1 MGAGKPFVELGQV
14 VAAGDPPG
22 LGPEEARYTCPA
34 IISRWR
40 RANLQS
46 RSYYFLLIVLG
57 LTIVSALLY
66 RSTQYQYGLDVQG
79 GVRFTFRMDL
89 SKLTQDQKGRVE
101 EIRRNLVRILTN
113 RVAKSIGVVEGNV
126 QAKGTD
132 QFVVELPGT
141 TDIDAARKTLRT
153 SASIKFYWAKN
164 VTTERATFRRYTED
178 QQVTEDGSPQVNFRL
193 TRDATKAFKPGDPE
207 YLKMIEGW
215 ELILQGDDL
224 SRATGQQQ
232 GTKWIPLMEFS
243 GEGSKKIE
251 AWSRKVMNQGE
262 KIAAV
267 MDDVVLSIAPL
278 KDGTILTDNAVI
290 DGDFTPEYVRTLT
303 NLWNSGA
310 LPVDLEELSS
320 QKVDPTI
327 GKQALNQILTAGVIA
342 FACICLFLIVYY
354 VFPGFVALV
363 ALLLYVLF
371 TLTVLKL
378 LGATFSL
385 AAIAGVILSL
395 GMAVDA
401 NILVFERVKE
411 EIGEGRP
418 LTSAIELGF
427 RRALPAIVD
436 SNACT
441 ILTSLVLAQFG
452 TGPVKGFASTLIIG
466 VLISLFTAVTVTR
479 SLLLF
484 LVGTGVGKDP
494 KWYGLDRAW
503 FGERLEKGADA
514 KPLQIVNNAKRFF
527 IISALPIVPGILFIA
542 LGGLKPNV
550 EFQGGYEAVYTLKGG
565 ATSASIERSLEG
577 AGIKGANVKLA
588 TSENERIAY
597 VTVPLMKMLE
607 GPDPREKITYA
618 RQKVAEAA
626 GFQDSDAREF
636 TAIGPAVQEETVTN
650 AIKGVIYSTILI
662 IVYLGF
668 RFGLSLGLGFMVG
681 LRFGAS
687 ALGAL
692 VHDILVVV
700 GLAAVGGYFL
710 GWEISALFLTAMLT
724 MIGFSTHDT
733 IVIFDRIRENLR
745 KPKRG
750 EDFATLVNRSI
761 TQSFARSINTSM
773 MVILSLVILI
783 AIGSATPDL
792 KLFNAAM
799 LLGVISGTYSSIY
812 NAAPI
817 LYFWDRAIGRK
828 RGEKQTLVYLAAEE
842 LARARA
848 AATATAAHGGTPAQ
862 QTEASQSYGSIKR
875 KSGVD
880 KKGTVELDD

>member
-1 MGAGKPFVELGQV
+1 M
-14 VAAGDPPG
+14 
-22 LGPEEARYTCPA
+22 
-34 IISRWR
+34 
-40 RANLQS
+40 
-46 RSYYFLLIVLG
+46 G

-66 RSTQYQYGLDVQG
+66 RSTNYQYGLDVQG

-101 EIRRNLVRILTN
+101 EIRRNLVRILTS

-141 TDIDAARKTLRT
+141 TDIDAARKTLQT

-164 VTTERATFRRYTED
+164 VTTERAGFRRYSED
-178 QQVTEDGSPQVNFRL
+178 QQVTEDGSPEVNFRL
-193 TRDATKAFKPGDPE
+193 TRDATKVFKPGDPE
-207 YLKMIEGW
+207 YEKMIEGW

-224 SRATGQQQ
+224 KRATGQQN
-232 GTKWIPLMEFS
+232 GNKWIPLMEFS
-243 GEGSKKIE
+243 SEGSKKIE

-267 MDDVVLSIAPL
+267 MDGVVLSIAPL
-278 KDGTILTDNAVI
+278 RDGTILTTNAVI
-290 DGDFTPEYVRTLT
+290 EGDFTPEYVRTLT

-327 GKQALNQILTAGVIA
+327 GKQALNQILTAGVVA
-342 FACICLFLIVYY
+342 FAFISLFLIIYY
-354 VFPGFVALV
+354 VFPGVVALV
-363 ALLLYVLF
+363 ALLLYILF
-371 TLTVLKL
+371 TLTVLKM

-385 AAIAGVILSL
+385 AAIAGVVLSV

-479 SLLLF
+479 SLLMF
-484 LVGTGVGKDP
+484 LVGTGIGKDK
-494 KWYGLDRAW
+494 KWYGLNRAW
-503 FGERLEKGADA
+503 FGEKLEKGADA

-527 IISALPIVPGILFIA
+527 IISALPIVPGIIFIA
-542 LGGLKPNV
+542 MGGLKPNV
-550 EFQGGYEAVYTLKGG
+550 EFQGGYEAVYALKDNST
-565 ATSASIERSLEG
+565 TSASIQKNLEEN
-577 AGIKGANVKLA
+577 GIKGGNVKLA
-588 TSENERIAY
+588 TADSGRIAY
-597 VTVPLMKMLE
+597 VTVPPIKE
-607 GPDPREKITYA
+607 FESGGG
-618 RQKVAEAA
+618 RQFKDQAERAKALRTKVAQAA
-626 GFQDSDAREF
+626 GFTEADTREF
-636 TAIGPAVQEETVTN
+636 TDIGPAVQAETVTN
-650 AIKGVIYSTILI
+650 AVKGVIYSTILI

-668 RFGLSLGLGFMVG
+668 RFGLSLGLGFVVG

-692 VHDILVVV
+692 IHDILVVV

-750 EDFATLVNRSI
+750 EDFENLVNRSI

-773 MVILSLVILI
+773 TVIVSLAILI
-783 AIGSATPDL
+783 FIGSATPDL

-799 LLGVISGTYSSIY
+799 LVGVISGTYSSIY

-817 LYFWDRAIGRK
+817 LYLWDRAIGRK
-828 RGEKQTLVYLAAEE
+828 KGEKHTLVHLASEE

-848 AATATAAHGGTPAQ
+848 AATAAAAHGGTPAQ
-862 QTEASQSYGSIKR
+862 APGDPSQSYGSIKR

>member
-1 MGAGKPFVELGQV
+1 M
-14 VAAGDPPG
+14 
-22 LGPEEARYTCPA
+22 
-34 IISRWR
+34 
-40 RANLQS
+40 QS
-46 RSYYFLLIVLG
+46 RSYYFLLVVLG

-66 RSTQYQYGLDVQG
+66 RSTSYQYGLDVQG
-79 GVRFTFRMDL
+79 GVRFTFRMDT
-89 SKLTQDQKGRVE
+89 SKLTQDQKGRIE

-141 TDIDAARKTLRT
+141 TDIDAARKTLQT

-164 VTTERATFRRYTED
+164 VTTERAGFRRYSED
-178 QQVTEDGSPQVNFRL
+178 QQVTDTNGSPEVDFRL
-193 TRDATKAFKPGDPE
+193 TRDATKVFKPGDPE
-207 YLKMIEGW
+207 YEKMIDGW
-215 ELILQGDDL
+215 ELILRGDDL
-224 SRATGQQQ
+224 SRATGQQN
-232 GTKWIPLMEFS
+232 GNKWIPLMEFS
-243 GEGSKKIE
+243 PSGAKKIE

-267 MDDVVLSIAPL
+267 MDGVVLSIAPL
-278 KDGTILTDNAVI
+278 RDGTILTTNAVI
-290 DGDFTPEYVRTLT
+290 EGDFTPEYVRTLT

-327 GKQALNQILTAGVIA
+327 GKQALNQILTAGVVA
-342 FACICLFLIVYY
+342 FAFISLFLIIYY
-354 VFPGFVALV
+354 VFPGLVALV
-363 ALLLYVLF
+363 ALLLYILF
-371 TLTVLKL
+371 TLTVLKM

-385 AAIAGVILSL
+385 AAIAGVVLSV

-479 SLLLF
+479 SLLMF
-484 LVGTGVGKDP
+484 LVGTGIGKDK
-494 KWYGLDRAW
+494 KWYGLNRAW
-503 FGERLEKGADA
+503 FGEKLEKGADA

-527 IISALPIVPGILFIA
+527 IISALPIVPGIIFIA
-542 LGGLKPNV
+542 MGGLKPNV
-550 EFQGGYEAVYTLKGG
+550 EFQGGYEAVYTLKDN
-565 ATSASIERSLEG
+565 ATTSASIQKSLEDN
-577 AGIKGANVKLA
+577 GIKGGNVKFA
-588 TSENERIAY
+588 TSDNERLAY
-597 VTVPLMKMLE
+597 VTVPPLKELE
-607 GPDPREKITYA
+607 GPTA
-618 RQKVAEAA
+618 RAKVAQAA
-626 GFQDSDAREF
+626 GFSEVDTREF
-636 TAIGPAVQEETVTN
+636 TAIGPAVQAETVTN
-650 AIKGVIYSTILI
+650 AVKGVIYSTILI

-668 RFGLSLGLGFMVG
+668 RFGLSLGLGFVVG

-692 VHDILVVV
+692 IHDILVVV

-750 EDFATLVNRSI
+750 EDFENLVNRSI

-773 MVILSLVILI
+773 TVIVSLAILI
-783 AIGSATPDL
+783 FIGSATPDL

-799 LLGVISGTYSSIY
+799 LVGVISGTYSSIY

-817 LYFWDRAIGRK
+817 LYLWDRAIGKRK
-828 RGEKQTLVYLAAEE
+828 GEKHTLVHLASEE

-848 AATATAAHGGTPAQ
+848 AATAAAAHGGTAAPQ
-862 QTEASQSYGSIKR
+862 VGDPSQSYGSIKR
-875 KSGVD
+875 KSGAD